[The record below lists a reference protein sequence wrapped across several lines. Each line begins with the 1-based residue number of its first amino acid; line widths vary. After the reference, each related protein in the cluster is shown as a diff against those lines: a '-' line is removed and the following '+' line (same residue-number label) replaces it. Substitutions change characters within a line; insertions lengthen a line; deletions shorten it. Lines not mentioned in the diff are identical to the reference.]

1 MVHMNETS
9 HGTMV
14 QNVSI
19 IDAVIFA
26 AVWCGE
32 EERSIPRLRVEP
44 CQVKENGQIP
54 TSRKMVKSPSQ
65 GKWFHDMFVH

>member
-54 TSRKMVKSPSQ
+54 KSRKMVSRY
-65 GKWFHDMFVH
+65 VCTLVRT